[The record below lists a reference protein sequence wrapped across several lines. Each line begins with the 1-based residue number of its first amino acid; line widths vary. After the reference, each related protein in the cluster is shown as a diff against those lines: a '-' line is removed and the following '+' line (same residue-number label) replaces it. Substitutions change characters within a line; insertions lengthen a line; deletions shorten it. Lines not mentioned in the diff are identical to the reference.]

1 MWHAWG
7 RRQTHAGIISLGK
20 LKEGDHLADIG
31 INGSNTELELDMCT
45 RVNMVMN
52 IHYL

>member
-1 MWHAWG
+1 MGHMWG
-7 RRQTHAGIISLGK
+7 RRQMHAGIISLGK

-31 INGSNTELELDMCT
+31 INGSNIELKLDMCA